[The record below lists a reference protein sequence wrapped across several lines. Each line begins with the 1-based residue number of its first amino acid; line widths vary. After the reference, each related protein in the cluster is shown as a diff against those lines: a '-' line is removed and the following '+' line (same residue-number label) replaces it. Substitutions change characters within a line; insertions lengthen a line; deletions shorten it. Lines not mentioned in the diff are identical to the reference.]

1 MILKRSLPRSIDK
14 CLNYREYRV
23 IIYIYQ
29 HLKLTLEYAC
39 QRYYTSGSMIEIVYD
54 VKSIAFFNVN
64 MITRGQG
71 ESLDF
76 YKYIYMYS

>member
-1 MILKRSLPRSIDK
+1 
-14 CLNYREYRV
+14 
-23 IIYIYQ
+23 
-29 HLKLTLEYAC
+29 
-39 QRYYTSGSMIEIVYD
+39 MIEKVYD